1 MTVPGLRE
9 LEEVAVKLE
18 ANARKLPTG
27 PIRDELL
34 QDIAIFSA
42 QVAALNA
49 GRSTFSTRDS
59 HSITAAAT
67 AASRFLFSLASASR
81 SSLSRASILASSLSI
96 SLLT

>member
-1 MTVPGLRE
+1 MTVTGLRE

-42 QVAALNA
+42 QVAALK
-49 GRSTFSTRDS
+49 
-59 HSITAAAT
+59 AT
-67 AASRFLFSLASASR
+67 ALRPSGEG
-81 SSLSRASILASSLSI
+81 
-96 SLLT
+96 